1 MESLCSQLAA
11 ANCARE
17 AAEAEVK
24 VLRSVL
30 EIRCSGGQGCKREL
44 GWMYG
49 SWFEITFYLVGSG

>member
-30 EIRCSGGQGCKREL
+30 ETGGIWAALFVRER
-44 GWMYG
+44 
-49 SWFEITFYLVGSG
+49 